1 MHHVAYVLA
10 RLGVVHHRSAR
21 HVDVYVLAV
30 LAVTLVATAVASVL
44 GEDVALELK
53 VEQRPVVVVAAQV
66 DAAAV
71 SAVAAVGSAVGVI
84 LHVTEVHRASAAL
97 A

>member
-10 RLGVVHHRSAR
+10 RLGVVHNRSAR
-21 HVDVYVLAV
+21 HVDVYVLTV

-44 GEDVALELK
+44 GENVALELK
-53 VEQRPVVVVAAQV
+53 VEQRPVIVVAAQV

-71 SAVAAVGSAVGVI
+71 SAVASVRPSVGIV
-84 LHVTEVHRASAAL
+84 LHVAQVH
-97 A
+97 